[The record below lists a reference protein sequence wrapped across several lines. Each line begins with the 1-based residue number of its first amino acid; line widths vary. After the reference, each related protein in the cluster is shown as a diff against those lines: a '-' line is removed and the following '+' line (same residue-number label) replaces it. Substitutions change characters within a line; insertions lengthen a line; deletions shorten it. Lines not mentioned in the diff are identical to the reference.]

1 MYSFWIFDSITLTLL
16 FFIIFDII
24 SYQAHN
30 TNTPPSMFRAVLFHL
45 GSN

>member
-1 MYSFWIFDSITLTLL
+1 MNVLILDFDSITLTLL

-30 TNTPPSMFRAVLFHL
+30 TNTPQYV
-45 GSN
+45 